1 MEKYAKEMIEK
12 GFPKELVESGVEFVK
27 SGLKD
32 SCICGS
38 DTEAFDLLQSFSLA
52 CYMAGARKVVD
63 IAEANNG
70 KR

>member
-12 GFPKELVESGVEFVK
+12 GFPMVLVESGVEFVK

-32 SCICGS
+32 SCICGD
-38 DTEAFDLLQSFSLA
+38 DTETFRLLQGFSLA
-52 CYMAGARKVVD
+52 CYMAGARKVVEMW
-63 IAEANNG
+63 EANNG

>member
-1 MEKYAKEMIEK
+1 MEKYAKEMIDK

-52 CYMAGARKVVD
+52 CYMAGARRM
-63 IAEANNG
+63 AEIVEAKYG
-70 KR
+70 KQ

>member
-1 MEKYAKEMIEK
+1 MEKYAEEMIKK
-12 GFPKELVESGVEFVK
+12 GFPKVLVESGVEFVK

-52 CYMAGARKVVD
+52 CYMAGARKIVD
-63 IAEANNG
+63 MAEEKKGG
-70 KR
+70 K